1 MEAQFQAHLNCPYL
15 WSWRLAHSWATSVHM
30 KYIFFPPRIS
40 AARAREEQSNSPT
53 RGRQQA
59 DDDNAKQ
66 PLFASAMTRSHK
78 PRTRPM
84 HRRMRPR
91 ARAEGPTLTST
102 RAHGVVAVVTP
113 PQLHGWA
120 VGRLRSSW
128 LKLAARRHHSRRWST

>member
-1 MEAQFQAHLNCPYL
+1 
-15 WSWRLAHSWATSVHM
+15 
-30 KYIFFPPRIS
+30 
-40 AARAREEQSNSPT
+40 
-53 RGRQQA
+53 
-59 DDDNAKQ
+59 
-66 PLFASAMTRSHK
+66 MTRSHK

-128 LKLAARRHHSRRWST
+128 LKLAARRHHSRRWIAMDHASNEPSIPSSQPSARSTSSGEPNSCYYHPRIRYILFCTIPPFSLLPE